1 MLPDV
6 MLAGGNVGKRPVYI
20 EYRNFLHRHIILSGF
35 PAKVIQATYV
45 QIFTAKIYK
54 LGINPAVDP
63 PNDVLDS
70 LFESAGKDKGPIPVY
85 GTIDGADFTQTL
97 VKFQGKWRLYVNG
110 EMLRASGAKIG
121 DEIRVEI
128 EFDSRP
134 REVSMPARLRE
145 ALKLDKRAKIA
156 FAELTPSRQ
165 KEIFKYINS
174 LRTEASIARNV
185 EKILQQLKGKI
196 VEKPLV
202 VVKAARKKS

>member
-1 MLPDV
+1 
-6 MLAGGNVGKRPVYI
+6 
-20 EYRNFLHRHIILSGF
+20 
-35 PAKVIQATYV
+35 V

-85 GTIDGADFTQTL
+85 GMIDGADFTQTL